1 MKKLV
6 ILAAAVLLIF
16 TACKE
21 KKTSVKME
29 GIINFIAGDV
39 LIASESGE
47 VKAKIGDFVSEGFT
61 IKTGAKSAVD
71 IHFSGSVIRI
81 LEKSTVTIRELIKE
95 VEGNKEF
102 TELYV
107 EEGKVFS
114 QVARKL
120 KGGEKYQVTT
130 KTVVAGVRGTE
141 FLVEDYEGA
150 SRISCIEGTV
160 AVRKADEDESRF
172 VNLEAGNEAVID
184 EDKKLNVRE
193 LKEQNRENI
202 RKIRDEIK
210 EMRKDIRDKFEAQR
224 AEIRKQVSDLKE
236 STKEKV
242 AEQKAKDRENVQAV
256 KDESK
261 AKAEEIKGGIDEKKD
276 ETKKAVQEFQKPDVK
291 GVKPDIKK
299 FGTKDNSTE

>member
-1 MKKLV
+1 MRKAV
-6 ILAAAVLLIF
+6 TLAAAALLIF
-16 TACKE
+16 SSCKE
-21 KKTSVKME
+21 KKTTVPME
-29 GIINFIAGDV
+29 GIINFI
-39 LIASESGE
+39 SGE
-47 VKAKIGDFVSEGFT
+47 VLAVSGSGETKAKVGDFVSEGVT
-61 IKTGAKSAVD
+61 IKTGLKSAVD

-81 LEKSTVTIRELIKE
+81 LEKSTVTIRELMKE
-95 VEGNKEF
+95 IEGNKEF
-102 TELYV
+102 TEIYV

-120 KGGEKYQVTT
+120 KSDEKYQVTT
-130 KTVVAGVRGTE
+130 KTAVAGVRGTE
-141 FLVEDYEGA
+141 FLVEEYEGV

-184 EDKKLNVRE
+184 ENKKLHVRE

-210 EMRKDIRDKFEAQR
+210 EMRKEIRDKFETQR

-242 AEQKAKDRENVQAV
+242 EEQKTKYRENVQAV

-261 AKAEEIKGGIDEKKD
+261 AKAEEIKGGIDGKKD

-299 FGTKDNSTE
+299 LGTKDNSN

>member
-1 MKKLV
+1 MKKIV
-6 ILAAAVLLIF
+6 ILAAALLLLCS
-16 TACKE
+16 ACKE
-21 KKTSVKME
+21 KQTTVQME
-29 GIINFIAGDV
+29 GIINFISGDV
-39 LIASESGE
+39 IIASESGE
-47 VKAKIGDFVSEGFT
+47 SKAKIGDFVTEGAT
-61 IKTGAKSAVD
+61 IKTGVQSAVD

-81 LEKSTVTIRELIKE
+81 LEKSTVVIRELIKE

-120 KGGEKYQVTT
+120 RSGEKYQVTT

-141 FLVEDYEGA
+141 FLVEESEGE

-160 AVRKADEDESRF
+160 AVRKADEDESSF

-184 EDKKLNVRE
+184 EDKKLNVKE

-202 RKIRDEIK
+202 RKIRDDIK
-210 EMRKDIRDKFEAQR
+210 ELRKDIREKFETQR

-242 AEQKAKDRENVQAV
+242 SEQKAKDRENVQAV
-256 KDESK
+256 KEETK
-261 AKAEEIKGGIDEKKD
+261 AKAEEIKGDIEEKKA
-276 ETKKAVQEFQKPDVK
+276 ETKTAVQNFEKPDMK
-291 GVKPDIKK
+291 SVKPDIKK
-299 FGTKDNSTE
+299 LGTKDNVEE